1 MRPKPRPIARSNA
14 TYQAWCGLRRIHPL
28 RCREG
33 ARPRCDTRIQKRF
46 SLGSRCCTT
55 SSTGYSSSFC
65 QRSRAH
71 AALRT
76 RWAPSSR
83 RRGREEGYRTAK
95 VMISPVSGIRPHG
108 RLGLLAARVAR
119 KRPRAA
125 ALNDP
130 LAQLAFRQPQAGAQC
145 GRETADE
152 FGSSTCLRNSR
163 AQSTA
168 SRGAISRRQRTQK
181 AMPSGAFLRKSSKMS
196 VPCVRNRLSMSSPSG
211 KRTTLQDSPRVNS
224 ISHARSAALR
234 PGPVAVEKQLHMRRK
249 P

>member
-1 MRPKPRPIARSNA
+1 MVRIAPNSPSSLSRGGTS
-14 TYQAWCGLRRIHPL
+14 H
-28 RCREG
+28 
-33 ARPRCDTRIQKRF
+33 RIQKRF

-95 VMISPVSGIRPHG
+95 VMISLSLGFVRTGGWVSWPPALRGSARAPRLSMIRSRNSLSASPKPVLNVDAK
-108 RLGLLAARVAR
+108 RL
-119 KRPRAA
+119 
-125 ALNDP
+125 
-130 LAQLAFRQPQAGAQC
+130 
-145 GRETADE
+145 TSS
-152 FGSSTCLRNSR
+152 GSSTCLRNSR

-234 PGPVAVEKQLHMRRK
+234 PGPSPSKSRLPSCTRPFTAT
-249 P
+249 